1 MNWISDNSK
10 LIVAFC
16 IVITFGLSFGLSY
29 ARDSSFS
36 SDKMAGKIV
45 SIDDDV
51 YDKESLEFN
60 SNNFELIPILDKFV
74 SDDNENVIK
83 LNFLVGGS
91 KDNNIDNIIYDLSLK
106 GLELDCAL
114 LSPYMKWRLVK
125 NGEII
130 SEGNLGYEFDTIV
143 DGKLV
148 LTPIQQDL
156 KEYSEDKNTY
166 DRYTFYMWL
175 SDSCQDDDLTN
186 CKGAHDL
193 SGLLNKKISGK
204 ISIDLNVGVKKEL
217 VRKPTEILNTENCI
231 LEREVVA
238 DENR

>member
-1 MNWISDNSK
+1 MNWISDNIK
-10 LIVAFC
+10 LIIAFC
-16 IVITFGLSFGLSY
+16 AVIASGLFLGLSY
-29 ARDSSFS
+29 ANETSLS

-45 SIDDDV
+45 SVDDDV

-74 SDDNENVIK
+74 SDDNPYVIK

-91 KDNNIDNIIYDLSLK
+91 KDNNIDDIIYDLSLK

-125 NGEII
+125 NGEVI
-130 SEGNLGYEFDTIV
+130 SEGNLSYEFDTIT

-148 LTPIQQDL
+148 LTTIQQDL
-156 KEYSEDKNTY
+156 KDYSEDKNTY

-175 SDSCQDDDLTN
+175 SDSCQDENLLN
-186 CKGAHDL
+186 CKNTEDL
-193 SGLLNKKISGK
+193 SNLTNKKISGK
-204 ISIDLNVGVKKEL
+204 ISVDLNVGVKKEL
-217 VRKPTEILNTENCI
+217 VRKPSETLNTESCI